1 MANSSSSCSK
11 CSPEKD
17 WYVNIYLSV
26 KHDIEKI
33 FLNPFIAKK
42 IKLMTTFQELFIIY
56 QQLVLCRYF
65 EYLSIL
71 QSNYYCIGNVVLE
84 NDISYA
90 LST

>member
-1 MANSSSSCSK
+1 
-11 CSPEKD
+11 
-17 WYVNIYLSV
+17 
-26 KHDIEKI
+26 
-33 FLNPFIAKK
+33 
-42 IKLMTTFQELFIIY
+42 MTTFQELFIIY